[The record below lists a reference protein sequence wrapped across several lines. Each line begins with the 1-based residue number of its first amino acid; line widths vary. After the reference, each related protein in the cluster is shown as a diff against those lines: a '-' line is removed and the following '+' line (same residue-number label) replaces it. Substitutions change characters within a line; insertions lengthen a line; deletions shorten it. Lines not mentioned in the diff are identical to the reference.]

1 MLEDPNELI
10 PETQSS
16 PRQKLQI
23 CSKII
28 RIWYGILEA
37 SMSKRRSNKK
47 LEDTARQVADRLD
60 RVREWM
66 EGVADPNSKTFYSS
80 ELISGEQLLSLRD
93 ILGALPGAD
102 EVEAPPTAPPIS
114 DDDDWE
120 DIPED

>member
-1 MLEDPNELI
+1 
-10 PETQSS
+10 
-16 PRQKLQI
+16 
-23 CSKII
+23 
-28 RIWYGILEA
+28 
-37 SMSKRRSNKK
+37 MSKRRPNKK
-47 LEDTARQVADRLD
+47 KNYHTEKLDDTARQVADRLD

-80 ELISGEQLLSLRD
+80 ELISGEQLLALRD